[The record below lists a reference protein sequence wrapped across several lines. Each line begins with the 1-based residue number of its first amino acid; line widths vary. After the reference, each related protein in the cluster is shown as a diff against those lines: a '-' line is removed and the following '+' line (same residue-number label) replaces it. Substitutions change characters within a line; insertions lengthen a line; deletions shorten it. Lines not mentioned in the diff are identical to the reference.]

1 MGSRWIVRRRRLVA
15 ALGAGVVFATA
26 GAAFAAGHL
35 TPGTYSGTT
44 SEHQSVTFKVVS
56 TGPAITNFKTTLGY
70 NGKCGQGGGPG
81 YNVVISRIAIPGNGE
96 FSKRTT
102 LKLLQLHA
110 PGEVTGKASGSKVT
124 GKVEQFLH
132 GKVNKCYVETFT
144 ARTS

>member
-1 MGSRWIVRRRRLVA
+1 MGSVHRRRLVA

-26 GAAFAAGHL
+26 GAAFAANHVTAGS
-35 TPGTYSGTT
+35 YSGTT
-44 SEHQSVTFKVVS
+44 SEHQPVTFKVVS
-56 TGPAITNFKTTLGY
+56 NGHAITNFKSTLGY

-81 YNVVISRIAIPGNGE
+81 YNVVISRIAIPASGE

-102 LKLLQLHA
+102 LKLLQFHA
-110 PGEVTGKASGSKVT
+110 PGEVTGKASGTKVT

-132 GKVNKCYVETFT
+132 GKVNKCYVEMFT